1 MKKNAVYIL
10 IGIIAVGLAIYFLF
24 KNGNGQEQT
33 MVVHP
38 GDFIQQVSV
47 SGKVAAMES
56 LDLSFEQSGRVTE
69 VRVKTGDKVFSGQVL
84 INQDTAQ
91 IIAQLA
97 EARAGVDAQ
106 NAKLEQLLAGASPED
121 IAVFETA
128 AANAEAALANAKISL
143 DDAKQNLIDK
153 LQDAY
158 TKADDAVLGKTDQMF
173 SNPQSSNPQINFTG
187 DSQSQA
193 DINWERLL
201 VGPVLKKWKESV
213 LSLSLDSDFDGFAK
227 EAKSNL
233 QQVRNFLDK
242 ISTAINNTS
251 NCYSISGSCGV
262 IPSAWKSD
270 NSTARSNINTA
281 LSNLSSAEEKMRT
294 EESGVKT
301 AEGNLKSAR
310 NQLALK
316 KAPARSSDIALN
328 KAQIKQAE
336 ANVQNILAQFA
347 KKQIRSPINGIVV
360 DVKAKIGGIAAANET
375 AVSIISDD
383 ALQIESYVPEK
394 NISFVK
400 VGDEAAITLDAY
412 GGNTLFEAKVVSID
426 PAETIRDGVS
436 TYKTKFQFANK
447 DDRVKSGM
455 TANII
460 ITTEKK
466 NNVITAPQGII
477 INKGGQ
483 RFVKVKEGGVIVEK
497 AVETGDVSS
506 LGQMEIVSGLKDG
519 DIVVLEQANK

>member
-10 IGIIAVGLAIYFLF
+10 IGIFAVGLAIYFLF
-24 KNGNGQEQT
+24 KNGKGQEQT
-33 MVVHP
+33 LVVHP
-38 GDFIQQVSV
+38 GDFLQQVSV

-56 LDLSFEQSGRVTE
+56 LDLSFEQTGRVSG
-69 VRVKTGDKVFSGQVL
+69 VWVKVGDKVSVWQIL
-84 INQDTAQ
+84 ASQDTAQ
-91 IIAQLA
+91 IAAQLA

-106 NAKLEQLLAGASPED
+106 NAKLEQLLAGASSED
-121 IAVFETA
+121 IAVSETA
-128 AANAEAALANAKISL
+128 AANAETGLSNAKVSL

-173 SNPQSSNPQINFTG
+173 SNPQSGNPQIIFNSDNQLQT
-187 DSQSQA
+187 

-201 VGPVLKKWKESV
+201 IGQVLKKWRESV
-213 LSLSLDSDFDGFAK
+213 LSLSLDSDLFGLEK

-233 QQVRNFLDK
+233 QQIKNFLDK
-242 ISTAINNTS
+242 ISTAVNNPS
-251 NCYSISGSCGV
+251 NCYNTGGSCGS
-262 IPSAWKSD
+262 IPTAWKTD

-281 LSNLSSAEEKMRT
+281 LSNISLAEEKLRT
-294 EESGVKT
+294 EQSNVKIAEGSLKT
-301 AEGNLKSAR
+301 AQ

-336 ANVQNILAQFA
+336 ANVQNILAQLV
-347 KKQIRSPINGIVV
+347 KKQIKSPINGVATVV
-360 DVKAKIGGIAAANET
+360 DLKVG
-375 AVSIISDD
+375 SIISADETAISVISND
-383 ALQIESYVPEK
+383 VLQIESYVPEK

-412 GGNTLFEAKVVSID
+412 GDDAPFSAKVVSVD

-436 TYKTKFQFANK
+436 TYKTKLQFASK

-460 ITTEKK
+460 ITTGKK
-466 NNVITAPQGII
+466 NNVIAVPQGII

>member
-10 IGIIAVGLAIYFLF
+10 IGILAVGLAIYILF

-38 GDFIQQVSV
+38 GDFIRQVSV
-47 SGKVAAMES
+47 SGKVTAMES
-56 LDLSFEQSGRVTE
+56 LDLSFEQIGRVAG
-69 VRVKTGDKVFSGQVL
+69 VWVKAGDKVFPGQIL

-106 NAKLEQLLAGASPED
+106 NAKLDQLLAGASQED
-121 IAVFETA
+121 IAVAETA
-128 AANAEAALANAKISL
+128 EENAETALDNAKISL
-143 DDAKQNLIDK
+143 DDARQNLIDK

-158 TKADDAVLGKTDQMF
+158 TKADDAVFGKTDQMF
-173 SNPQSSNPQINFTG
+173 SNPQSSNPQVNFTG

-213 LSLSLDSDFDGFAK
+213 SSLSLDSDFDGLAK
-227 EAKSNL
+227 EAKNNL

-251 NCYSISGSCGV
+251 NCYSISGSCGA
-262 IPSAWKSD
+262 IPSAWKTD

-281 LSNLSSAEEKMRT
+281 LSNLSSAEEKIRT
-294 EESGVKT
+294 EESDVKT
-301 AEGNLKSAR
+301 AEGNLKTAR
-310 NQLALK
+310 NQLVLK

-336 ANVQNILAQFA
+336 ANVQNILAQLA
-347 KKQIRSPINGIVV
+347 KKQIRSPINGIVT
-360 DVKAKIGGIAAANET
+360 DVKAKIGGIAAVNEI
-375 AVSIISDD
+375 AVSVISDD

-412 GGNTLFEAKVVSID
+412 GDDASFSAEVVSVY

-436 TYKTKFQFANK
+436 AYKTKLQFASK
-447 DDRVKSGM
+447 DDRVKAGM

-466 NNVITAPQGII
+466 SNVIAVPQGII

-483 RFVKVKEGGVIVEK
+483 KFVKVKEGEIFVEK

-506 LGQMEIVSGLKDG
+506 LGRMEIVSGLKDG
-519 DIVVLEQANK
+519 DIVMLEQANK